1 MSFVY
6 KKMNKKIRKEAK
18 RQGEKIESDQK
29 NYIDK
34 NKEKIGYFIWN
45 WCILHS
51 AEYILGLSCMY

>member
-18 RQGEKIESDQK
+18 RQREKIESDQK

-34 NKEKIGYFIWN
+34 NKEKIGYFI
-45 WCILHS
+45 
-51 AEYILGLSCMY
+51 